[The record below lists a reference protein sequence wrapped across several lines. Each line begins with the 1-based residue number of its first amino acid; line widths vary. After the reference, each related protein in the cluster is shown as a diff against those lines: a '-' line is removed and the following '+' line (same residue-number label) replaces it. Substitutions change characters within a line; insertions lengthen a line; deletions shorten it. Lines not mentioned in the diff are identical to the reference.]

1 MAKEIKITLT
11 DSEYKSLE
19 YDIYTPQTWVEN
31 FTKVKSGKCKDQ
43 IITKLTAHCNANSIQ
58 IAVGED
64 AQITQ
69 AYDLKV
75 VETAKE
81 KTDALDSSPS

>member
-1 MAKEIKITLT
+1 MAKEIKITVT
-11 DSEYKSLE
+11 DSEYKALE

-31 FTKVKSGKCKDQ
+31 FTKVKANKCKTQ
-43 IITKLTAHCNANSIQ
+43 IITKLTEHCNANSIQ

-69 AYDLKV
+69 AYDLGVIK
-75 VETAKE
+75 TAKE
-81 KTDALDSSPS
+81 RTDALASGPE

>member
-11 DSEYKSLE
+11 DTEYKCLE

-31 FTKVKSGKCKDQ
+31 FTKVKASKCKDQ

-69 AYDLKV
+69 AYDLGV
-75 VETAKE
+75 VETAKQR
-81 KTDALDSSPS
+81 TDASGSGPS